1 VGGKDRVLTW
11 IVSTI
16 VSETIWQRSPAEHA
30 ASFSAIQVLSRA
42 CLGKSSPITQ
52 LGVHKSG
59 SQKLQHVLAPSSSS
73 ESLLKVQPAT
83 PETTVWIRP
92 PDGCPEPGL
101 PKKGRFLYGNLE
113 NEKRESVF
121 HRISGP
127 LSTPLPRAS
136 SPSAGQSG
144 LSTEGR
150 SGAALQPF
158 LQKRCFFEL
167 SFFVRPEPVLAK
179 RSVSISQ

>member
-1 VGGKDRVLTW
+1 MSRACLGKMDVLYQKWGKGRVLTW

-30 ASFSAIQVLSRA
+30 ASFSSFQVLSRA

-92 PDGCPEPGL
+92 PDGCPEP
-101 PKKGRFLYGNLE
+101 
-113 NEKRESVF
+113 
-121 HRISGP
+121 
-127 LSTPLPRAS
+127 
-136 SPSAGQSG
+136 
-144 LSTEGR
+144 
-150 SGAALQPF
+150 
-158 LQKRCFFEL
+158 
-167 SFFVRPEPVLAK
+167 VLAK
-179 RSVSISQ
+179 KVVFCTEISRTKRERAFFTAFRALCRLLCRGRAVRRLDNLV

>member
-1 VGGKDRVLTW
+1 MAAQPCGTRGFFFCDSSFVPSL
-11 IVSTI
+11 S
-16 VSETIWQRSPAEHA
+16 WQVIANYS
-30 ASFSAIQVLSRA
+30 IG
-42 CLGKSSPITQ
+42 CSS
-52 LGVHKSG
+52 KSG